1 MKAYEQ
7 FLNKKIRSIENI
19 GFQSMEMNKNLFDFQ
34 KHIVDVA
41 VRKGRYAVFADCGL
55 GKTIMQLETASQ
67 IVQKT
72 NKNALILCPLSVVKQ
87 TEKEANKFSFD
98 LDKITLTNY
107 ENIHNL
113 NTNDYEAIILDESS
127 ILKNFEGKR
136 KKQIFDLFGKTK
148 YKFCFTAT
156 PSPNDPMEIGN
167 HSEFLNAMTRLEML
181 ATYFINDMNTTQK
194 WRLKGHAIE
203 KFYQFIS
210 DWAVMLSNPKDIG
223 YEMKGYE
230 LSGIEYIEHQI
241 ETARVNNGLLFN
253 DIAVSATN
261 FNQELKRTQ
270 DERIAKASEIAN
282 SSNENYIVWVKQ
294 NEESK
299 LAAEAINGAVE
310 VRGSDKPEEKAEKLL
325 GFANNEFRVLVT
337 KPKIA
342 QYGLNYQ
349 NCHNQIF
356 MSLDFSFEALYQSIR
371 RSYRFGQKNKVNAHL
386 ITTDTMQNVIS
397 SIKEK
402 EWKFKEMQKLMIKH
416 QTLWNT
422 KQLMAT
428 V

>member
-1 MKAYEQ
+1 
-7 FLNKKIRSIENI
+7 
-19 GFQSMEMNKNLFDFQ
+19 
-34 KHIVDVA
+34 
-41 VRKGRYAVFADCGL
+41 
-55 GKTIMQLETASQ
+55 
-67 IVQKT
+67 
-72 NKNALILCPLSVVKQ
+72 
-87 TEKEANKFSFD
+87 
-98 LDKITLTNY
+98 
-107 ENIHNL
+107 
-113 NTNDYEAIILDESS
+113 
-127 ILKNFEGKR
+127 
-136 KKQIFDLFGKTK
+136 
-148 YKFCFTAT
+148 
-156 PSPNDPMEIGN
+156 MEIGN

-203 KFYQFIS
+203 KFYKFIS
-210 DWAVMLSNPKDIG
+210 EWAVMLSNPKDIG
-223 YEMKGYE
+223 YEMNGYE

-241 ETARVNNGLLFN
+241 ATPRVNNGLLFN

-261 FNQELKRTQ
+261 FNKELKRTQ
-270 DERIAKASEIAN
+270 SQRIAKASEIAN
-282 SSNENYIVWVKQ
+282 STNENYIVWVKQ

-299 LAAEAINGAVE
+299 LVTDAIEGAVE
-310 VRGSDKPEEKAEKLL
+310 VKGSDKPELKAEKLL

-356 MSLDFSFEALYQSIR
+356 MSLDFSFEGLYQAIR

-386 ITTDTMQNVIS
+386 ITTDTMQNVIN

-402 EWKFKEMQKLMIKH
+402 ERKFKEMQKLMIKH

-428 V
+428 A

>member
-1 MKAYEQ
+1 MSYKD
-7 FLNKKIRSIENI
+7 FLDSKIKQAKST
-19 GFQSMEMNKNLFDFQ
+19 GFNTLPMNSNLFDFQ

-41 VRKGRYAVFADCGL
+41 VKKGNYAVFADCGL

-67 IVQKT
+67 IVRKT
-72 NKNALILCPLSVVKQ
+72 NKKSLILCPLSVVKQ
-87 TEKEANKFSFD
+87 TEKEAEKFGFD

-107 ENIHNL
+107 ENIHNISA
-113 NTNDYEAIILDESS
+113 NEYESIILDESS

-136 KKQIFDLFGKTK
+136 KKQIFDFFGNTK

-203 KFYQFIS
+203 KFYKFIS
-210 DWAVMLSNPKDIG
+210 EWAVMLSKPQDIG
-223 YEMKGYE
+223 FEMKGYE
-230 LSGIEYIEHQI
+230 LSGIDYIEYQL
-241 ETARVNNGLLFN
+241 ETPRVNNGLLFN

-270 DERIAKASEIAN
+270 KQRIEKASNIAN
-282 SSNENYIVWVKQ
+282 GSNDNYIVWVKQ

-299 LAAEAINGAVE
+299 LVTNAIKGAVE
-310 VRGSDKPEEKAEKLL
+310 VKGSDKPEVKAEKLL

-386 ITTDTMQNVIS
+386 ITTDTMQNVIN

-402 EWKFKEMQKLMIKH
+402 ERKFKEMQSLMIKH
-416 QTLWNT
+416 QTL
-422 KQLMAT
+422 
-428 V
+428 